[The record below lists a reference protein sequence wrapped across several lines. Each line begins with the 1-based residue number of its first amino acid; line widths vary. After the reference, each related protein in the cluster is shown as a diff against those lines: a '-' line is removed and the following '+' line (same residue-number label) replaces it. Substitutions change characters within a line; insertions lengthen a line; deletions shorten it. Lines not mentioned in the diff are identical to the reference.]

1 MKVSVISIVSNFV
14 NKNSVLE
21 IIPTIVNVPIAKPI
35 MPINDCT
42 FLVLLVSRE
51 EVKQVCKVDVMKV
64 STKDGGCR
72 LKNISVDGKTR
83 RRRQGGG
90 DRAMNY
96 GMESTSTRL
105 VLACH
110 HEESEAR
117 W

>member
-1 MKVSVISIVSNFV
+1 M
-14 NKNSVLE
+14 
-21 IIPTIVNVPIAKPI
+21 
-35 MPINDCT
+35 
-42 FLVLLVSRE
+42 
-51 EVKQVCKVDVMKV
+51 KQVCKVDVMKV

>member
-1 MKVSVISIVSNFV
+1 
-14 NKNSVLE
+14 
-21 IIPTIVNVPIAKPI
+21 
-35 MPINDCT
+35 
-42 FLVLLVSRE
+42 
-51 EVKQVCKVDVMKV
+51 MKV